1 MLEIDFALLITTIA
15 VFLFLIAFLNKI
27 LYKPMLNFMNEREL
41 SILADE
47 ELSKKN
53 SSEVSVYEAQ
63 VEEMLISA
71 RNKANKIKQSAYEDA
86 KIKNQ
91 KSIEDTKKQVDM
103 ELNEYL
109 QILSLEK
116 KSLKAKLK
124 SSLPEFRG
132 KLEKTLARI

>member
-91 KSIEDTKKQVDM
+91 KSIEDTKKQIDM

-109 QILSLEK
+109 RILSLEK

>member
-27 LYKPMLNFMNEREL
+27 LYKVSYFMNEREL

-91 KSIEDTKKQVDM
+91 KSIEDTKKQIDM

-109 QILSLEK
+109 RILSLEK

>member
-27 LYKPMLNFMNEREL
+27 LYKPMLNFMDEREL